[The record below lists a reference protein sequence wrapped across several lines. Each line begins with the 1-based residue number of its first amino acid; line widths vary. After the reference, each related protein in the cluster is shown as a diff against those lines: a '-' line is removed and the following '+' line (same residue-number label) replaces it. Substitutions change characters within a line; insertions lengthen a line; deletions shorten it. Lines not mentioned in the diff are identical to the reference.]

1 MHFDFIAIIEA
12 DLRFSSVEN
21 FNHTLKYKHRYI
33 FYAMKTL
40 LFSLFVPVVFLFSG
54 STKPID
60 KEHCS
65 CENIPL
71 YGDVKVVESFGDF
84 KVKVV
89 ERWEDLDV
97 ESVKYSPSHCG
108 EWRFVESFPDFT
120 IEYVESFPDFT
131 IKFVEHFPG
140 MQ

>member
-1 MHFDFIAIIEA
+1 
-12 DLRFSSVEN
+12 
-21 FNHTLKYKHRYI
+21 
-33 FYAMKTL
+33 MKTL

-71 YGDVKVVESFGDF
+71 YG

-89 ERWEDLDV
+89 DSYADFEVKIVNSYADL
-97 ESVKYSPSHCG
+97 EVKLVDSYASTCG
-108 EWRFVESFPDFT
+108 EWTFVEQ
-120 IEYVESFPDFT
+120 YPDFT
-131 IKFVEHFPG
+131 IKFVESYPDFTIKFVESYPG
-140 MQ
+140 VK

>member
-1 MHFDFIAIIEA
+1 
-12 DLRFSSVEN
+12 
-21 FNHTLKYKHRYI
+21 
-33 FYAMKTL
+33 MKTL

-71 YGDVKVVESFGDF
+71 YG

-89 ERWEDLDV
+89 SSGAKFQIRIVEYSEDIDV
-97 ESVKYSPSHCG
+97 HIVKYSPSHCG
-108 EWRFVESFPDFT
+108 EWEIVEYGEDFSVEFVEYGEDF
-120 IEYVESFPDFT
+120 S
-131 IKFVEHFPG
+131 IKFVEYSPG
-140 MQ
+140 IH